1 MAALLIIPAYNEAE
15 NIESVIVEIR
25 RQHPQLEILVV
36 DDGSTDATAD
46 FAERAGAAVLR
57 LPFNLGYGAA
67 IQTGIRYGLEGGYET
82 AVLMDADGQHDPVS
96 LENLLSPVVSGDA
109 DLALGSRFLGDSE
122 YRVPV
127 SRRIGISLFSK
138 VASIVSRQKITDP
151 TSGYQAINRRAM
163 AFIASDNYPPDF
175 PDADTIIRLHFAGIR
190 IREVPVRIRQ
200 RQRGVSMHNRWSI
213 LYYLYKMSLSI
224 LVALLQRRSLRKG
237 DAYDPGHESNPG
249 AGQFAGSIDD
259 REAGATKAPG

>member
-15 NIESVIVEIR
+15 NIESVIAEIR
-25 RQHPQLEILVV
+25 QQHPAFEILVV
-36 DDGSTDATAD
+36 DDGSMDGTAKI
-46 FAERAGAAVLR
+46 AEAAGVAVLR

-67 IQTGIRYGLEGGYET
+67 IQTGIRYGLEAGYER
-82 AVLMDADGQHDPVS
+82 AVLMDADGQHDPAS
-96 LENLLSPVVSGDA
+96 IENLLGPVVSGDA
-109 DLALGSRFLGDSE
+109 DLALGSRFLGGAH

-127 SRRIGISLFSK
+127 SRRFGISLFSR
-138 VASIVSRQKITDP
+138 VASFVTRQKITDP

-200 RQRGVSMHNRWSI
+200 RQRGVSMHHRWSI
-213 LYYLYKMSLSI
+213 FYYLYKMSLSI
-224 LVALLQRRSLRKG
+224 FVALLQRRSLRKG
-237 DAYDPGHESNPG
+237 DEYDARYESNAG
-249 AGQFAGSIDD
+249 AGKFAGPVDD
-259 REAGATKAPG
+259 REAGASKASG